1 VFNRSFFAKKVKNDS
16 FGFRCAKDGAKDDET
31 DAAQMPTAVKVKK

>member
-16 FGFRCAKDGAKDDET
+16 FGFRCAKGGGKDAPQT
-31 DAAQMPTAVKVKK
+31 PGAVKVKK